1 MKVERTQDQGTHLT
15 HPCVLL
21 GRVANRVAP
30 LSHQLVELEVY
41 RLGREYKGEVTL
53 TAQLAQ
59 EASHAYVAAQAHG
72 CLAVDQHVGGSQQLS
87 RRDPTGSCVEPA
99 VNNFGMAECQLHFLE
114 EIIKRNFCL
123 LRQLARETNS

>member
-15 HPCVLL
+15 HPCVLV

-59 EASHAYVAAQAHG
+59 EASHAYVAARAHG
-72 CLAVDQHVGGSQQLS
+72 CLGGPARGRQPAAQQE
-87 RRDPTGSCVEPA
+87 GSDW
-99 VNNFGMAECQLHFLE
+99 QL
-114 EIIKRNFCL
+114 C
-123 LRQLARETNS
+123 